1 MFFVR
6 FARVCSRHEQART
19 PSDDES
25 SENFPKAVVPVG
37 FPFSALTRLLPL
49 DRSRVGARGL
59 LARNRPGLLLIL
71 FWRGAWE
78 ASDIFS
84 SSFRVLLFSVSLCF
98 VDVCALCPWSPHAS
112 VLRER

>member
-25 SENFPKAVVPVG
+25 SENFPRAVVPVV
-37 FPFSALTRLLPL
+37 FPFSAFTRRLPL

-59 LARNRPGLLLIL
+59 LARNRSGLLLIL
-71 FWRGAWE
+71 FLAGCVGG
-78 ASDIFS
+78 FGY
-84 SSFRVLLFSVSLCF
+84 LLVIIP
-98 VDVCALCPWSPHAS
+98 CAL
-112 VLRER
+112 VLCVALFR